1 MMSELDPNQNPR
13 SPRLCLH

>member
-1 MMSELDPNQNPR
+1 MKSELDPNQNPR